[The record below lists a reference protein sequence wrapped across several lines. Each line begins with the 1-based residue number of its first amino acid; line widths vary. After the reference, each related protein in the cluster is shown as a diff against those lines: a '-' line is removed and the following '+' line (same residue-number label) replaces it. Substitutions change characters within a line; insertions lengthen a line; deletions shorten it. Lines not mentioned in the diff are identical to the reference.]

1 MTNKFD
7 IDLTDEEQERY
18 NHLKHLSILHYPK
31 LTTDNTA
38 ANMAEYLYI
47 YFAKNGCLPDP
58 QEGEPTQEEIQMLKQ
73 PKIIEYKTPVD
84 AGNTLVR
91 HNDEEAN

>member
-18 NHLKHLSILHYPK
+18 NHLKDLSILHYPK
-31 LTTDNTA
+31 LTTDSTA

-58 QEGEPTQEEIQMLKQ
+58 EETEPKKEEIDMLNEPQ
-73 PKIIEYKTPVD
+73 
-84 AGNTLVR
+84 
-91 HNDEEAN
+91 